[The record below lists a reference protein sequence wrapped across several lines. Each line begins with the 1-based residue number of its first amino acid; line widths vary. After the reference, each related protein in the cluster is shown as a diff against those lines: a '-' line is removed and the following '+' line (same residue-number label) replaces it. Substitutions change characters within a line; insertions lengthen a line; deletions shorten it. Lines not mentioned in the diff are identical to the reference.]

1 MKTWSVAKLRKEME
15 KTLEP
20 KRYEH
25 TLGVAYTAATLA
37 MVHGADMEK
46 ALTAG
51 MLHDCA
57 KCLSRH
63 KEVQICEQKRLK

>member
-57 KCLSRH
+57 NL
-63 KEVQICEQKRLK
+63 